1 MKILK
6 KIIIL
11 LVGILFLSACA
22 VNPVT
27 GERELALITKS
38 QELSIGKSQYR
49 PSRQSQGGDYTADP
63 KLVAYVQKVG
73 LRLAKVSDRKL
84 PYEFVVINSPV
95 PNAWALPGGKI
106 AVNRGLLLELHS
118 EAELAAVLGHEIV
131 HAAARHS
138 ARGMER
144 GMLLQGVTM
153 AAGVAVK
160 NSSYAEYSDL
170 AIKGTGLA
178 SNLLNHKYG
187 RDAERE
193 SDHFGIIYME
203 RAGYDPRAAIA
214 LQETFVRLS
223 KSGNSN
229 WLAGLFA
236 SHPPSQERVE
246 NNKKN
251 VANFKPGGEVGVK
264 RYERMLAH
272 LRKVQP
278 AYKVYETG
286 LVAYKKKEYAKAK
299 KLARQAIKIEPKEGL
314 FHALLGD
321 IQAKQGE
328 NLSASTSYN
337 QAILNN
343 PEFFLF
349 FEKRGQLREKLGNSA
364 GFRADIKRGAE
375 LFPTVNSYLALG
387 RFAQQDGDKK
397 SAVKYFRQAAQ
408 SDSNNGRKAANSLV
422 KLDLSDNP
430 SHYLRAH
437 FVLNKDGD
445 LFVAVKNPTKVAVAM
460 IGVTIFYNDSM
471 GRKRAI
477 PLEINEGIAP
487 GKSKTVSSGIASING
502 QLLRQRGFQVIVDK
516 AEVSTN

>member
-1 MKILK
+1 MKILN
-6 KIIIL
+6 KIAI
-11 LVGILFLSACA
+11 LVGLIFISSCA

-38 QELSIGKSQYR
+38 QELSIGKKQYG

-63 KLVAYVQKVG
+63 KLVAYVQEVG
-73 LRLAKVSDRKL
+73 QRLAKVSDRKL

-106 AVNRGLLLELHS
+106 AINRGLLLELKS
-118 EAELAAVLGHEIV
+118 EGELAAVLGHEIV

-153 AAGVAVK
+153 AAGVAIK

-203 RAGYDPRAAIA
+203 RAGYDPKAAID

-223 KSGNSN
+223 KSGDSN

-246 NNKKN
+246 NNKKD
-251 VANFKPGGEVGVK
+251 VAALKKGGELGVE
-264 RYERMLAH
+264 RYEKMLAH

-278 AYKVYETG
+278 AYKAYEEG
-286 LVAYKKKEYAKAK
+286 LLAFNKKEYAKAK
-299 KLARQAIKIEPKEGL
+299 KLAKKAIKIEPKEGL
-314 FHALLGD
+314 FLALLGD
-321 IQAKQGE
+321 IQTKQGE
-328 NLSASTSYN
+328 NLLASTSYN
-337 QAILNN
+337 RAVKAN
-343 PEFFLF
+343 PDFFLF
-349 FEKRGQLREKLGNSA
+349 YEKRGKLREKLGDST
-364 GFRADIKRGAE
+364 GFRKDMIKGAK

-387 RFAQQDGDKK
+387 HFAKEDGNKK
-397 SAVKYFRQAAQ
+397 LAVKYFRQAAQ
-408 SDSNNGRKAANSLV
+408 SDSKNGRKAANALV
-422 KLDLSDNP
+422 RLDLSDNP
-430 SHYLRAH
+430 SHYLKAH
-437 FVLNKDGD
+437 FVLSKDGR
-445 LFVAVKNPTKVAVAM
+445 LFVTVKNPTNVAVAM
-460 IGVTIFYNDSM
+460 IGVTVFYNDSL

-487 GKSKTVSSGIASING
+487 GKSKTVSSGIASIDG
-502 QLLRQRGFQVIVDK
+502 QSLRQRGFQVIVDK
-516 AEVSTN
+516 AEVYTN